1 MNLDLVDEY
10 ALNEKLTG
18 QFDELQSIGKCC
30 GITDWADFI
39 KTPWSRMPENEL
51 TVWVSKKAIFEA
63 TFLVFNPLQLF
74 PIHAAKLCTIM
85 LFRPVI

>member
-1 MNLDLVDEY
+1 MFLGYQSLSSTKYAFCINLDLVDEY

-39 KTPWSRMPENEL
+39 KTPWSRLPENEL
-51 TVWVSKKAIFEA
+51 TVLGFEK
-63 TFLVFNPLQLF
+63 FS
-74 PIHAAKLCTIM
+74 
-85 LFRPVI
+85 